1 MPFSVCSNGCRSV
14 LKDSLTALT
23 GFRPAGSAVPE
34 HRVVADFDYLLG
46 LQARARSLQLPSARR
61 ALRQRRGSHHSLRQG
76 RGMSLAEVRPYQ
88 AGDDVRR
95 IDWRVTARRQEPH
108 TRVYEE
114 ERERPVLVLTDL
126 SPTLFYASEGSYKQ
140 VRAAEL
146 AALLAWV
153 AQGSGDQVGGIVFG
167 GQTTTAVIRPSRRRR
182 SVMQLLNALAEGQRR
197 QPGGDAATGTNPLQA
212 ALSEARRIAHTGS
225 RIFILSDFAGVS
237 EEIRPL
243 LAGLAMHNQVTAVV
257 IADPLDE
264 RLPDQGSYAVSGP
277 AGVLWFNGSDSSLQ
291 QAWQDNARARKLALQ
306 NLFRQTEVTG
316 LSLYTREDP
325 LVILHGLT
333 SAGGRLL

>member
-1 MPFSVCSNGCRSV
+1 MRKSG
-14 LKDSLTALT
+14 LTAL
-23 GFRPAGSAVPE
+23 GRGASAAPG
-34 HRVVADFDYLLG
+34 HRVIADLDHLLR
-46 LQARARSLQLPSARR
+46 LQAQARTLQLPSARR
-61 ALRQRRGSHHSLRQG
+61 ALRQRRGNYHSLLQG
-76 RGMSLAEVRPYQ
+76 RGMSLAEIRPYQ

-146 AALLAWV
+146 ASLLAWV
-153 AQGSGDQVGGIVFG
+153 AHGSGDQAGGIVFG
-167 GQTTTAVIRPSRRRR
+167 GRAATAVVRPSRRRR
-182 SVMQLLNALAEGQRR
+182 SVMQLLNALAEGQRQ
-197 QPGGDAATGTNPLQA
+197 QPAADGAISGNPLNE
-212 ALSEARRIAHTGS
+212 ALTEARRIAHTGS
-225 RIFILSDFAGVS
+225 RVFIVSDFAAVNEDS
-237 EEIRPL
+237 RAL

-277 AGVLWFNGSDSSLQ
+277 AGVLWFNGSDSALQ
-291 QAWQDNARARKLALQ
+291 QAWQDSARSGQTKLR
-306 NLFRQTEVTG
+306 NLFRQTGVTG
-316 LSLYTREDP
+316 LSLYTREEP
-325 LVILHGLT
+325 LTVMHGLT